1 MTLFKQGSQYQEQI
15 QTQYEVGV
23 EANAFGNMCESSP
36 ILMPGQQVQHPA
48 MLGLSAFEQAEV
60 VLTGYRDCAAEAIRY
75 LVEEE
80 RFAMDDPLVIGLRKH
95 LYEQQRALNIHRI
108 LSNLENNPYYDD
120 EIDNTYLDD
129 SGIGETSIG
138 GNGSSMEGST
148 PSETDSDFLPSG
160 NISNV
165 TPEVDR
171 DAIVSLAEEI
181 LSLIELGEEPE
192 EDTDGCPPVD
202 TDDYLMQ

>member
-1 MTLFKQGSQYQEQI
+1 MYLQSKENTG
-15 QTQYEVGV
+15 
-23 EANAFGNMCESSP
+23 ESIP
-36 ILMPGQQVQHPA
+36 LLIPGQQVQHPA
-48 MLGLSAFEQAEV
+48 MLGLSPFEQAEV

-80 RFAMDDPLVIGLRKH
+80 RFAMDDPLVMGLRKH

-108 LSNLENNPYYDD
+108 LSNLENNPYYEDD
-120 EIDNTYLDD
+120 MDNSYLDD
-129 SGIGETSIG
+129 SGLGETSFE
-138 GNGSSMEGST
+138 GNDTSMEAST
-148 PSETDSDFLPSG
+148 LSDTDSDSLPSE

-165 TPEVDR
+165 TSHDVDR

-192 EDTDGCPPVD
+192 VETDECPSEE

>member
-1 MTLFKQGSQYQEQI
+1 
-15 QTQYEVGV
+15 
-23 EANAFGNMCESSP
+23 
-36 ILMPGQQVQHPA
+36 MPGQQMQHPA
-48 MLGLSAFEQAEV
+48 MLGLSPFEQAEV

-75 LVEEE
+75 LVEVEH
-80 RFAMDDPLVIGLRKH
+80 FAMDDPLVIGLRKH

-120 EIDNTYLDD
+120 DIDNTYLDD
-129 SGIGETSIG
+129 SGIGETSFE
-138 GNGSSMEGST
+138 GNDSSMEAST
-148 PSETDSDFLPSG
+148 PCETDSDFLPSG

-165 TPEVDR
+165 THEVDR

-192 EDTDGCPPVD
+192 EETDGCPSED

>member
-1 MTLFKQGSQYQEQI
+1 
-15 QTQYEVGV
+15 
-23 EANAFGNMCESSP
+23 
-36 ILMPGQQVQHPA
+36 MPGQQVQHPA

>member
-1 MTLFKQGSQYQEQI
+1 MTLFKQGSQHQEQI
-15 QTQYEVGV
+15 QPQYEVGV
-23 EANAFGNMCESSP
+23 EANAFDKTRESSP

-48 MLGLSAFEQAEV
+48 MLGLSPFEQAEV

-75 LVEEE
+75 LVEVEC
-80 RFAMDDPLVIGLRKH
+80 FAMDDPLVIGLRKH
-95 LYEQQRALNIHRI
+95 LYEQQRALTIHRI
-108 LSNLENNPYYDD
+108 LSNLENNPHYDED
-120 EIDNTYLDD
+120 IDNTYLND
-129 SGIGETSIG
+129 SGIGETSFE
-138 GNGSSMEGST
+138 GNDSSMEAST

-165 TPEVDR
+165 THEVDR

-192 EDTDGCPPVD
+192 EETDGCPSED